1 MIMSTRVPQ
10 SPARYSLLGL
20 LDGGQYE
27 SGLAELAG
35 KRYGAPQLRGQA
47 LPHGPLLRDL
57 GVATATGGGNLGAMD
72 LAAVAAAVRP
82 LLVLED
88 VGARRL
94 EVAGVAQ
101 LDLPKFDGGV
111 GSWLGEG
118 DAASSMSTT
127 VESVAAVPHCAAARL
142 AISRRVRHANRSDVE
157 ASVLAEL
164 EAAVR
169 NTIEV
174 GLLSGSGNSNQ
185 PLGILNATGVSSKA
199 FAAATPTY
207 SELIDMVELLG
218 DSNGDVAGA
227 AFLMHPSM
235 AAALMKQ
242 QVSANG
248 GETTITWSGGRHR
261 IAGLPVAMTTNMP
274 EAKVLLADF
283 TTVQIIFFG
292 GPQVIED
299 KYSGGKVISGTSE
312 IVVMNHVDVV
322 VRSPEFLVVGAS

>member
-1 MIMSTRVPQ
+1 MISRAPQ

-20 LDGGQYE
+20 LDSGQYE
-27 SGLAELAG
+27 SGLAELAA

-57 GVATATGGGNLGAMD
+57 GMATATGGGNLGATD
-72 LAAVAAAVRP
+72 LAAVAAAARP
-82 LLVLED
+82 LLKLEEL
-88 VGARRL
+88 GARRL

-127 VESVAAVPHCAAARL
+127 VESAAAVPHCAAARL

-169 NTIEV
+169 NTIEL
-174 GLLSGSGNSNQ
+174 GLITGSGNSNQ
-185 PLGILNATGVSSKA
+185 PLGILNVAGVGSKS

-207 SELIDMVELLG
+207 AELVDMIEVLG
-218 DSNGDVAGA
+218 DENGDVARA
-227 AFLMHPSM
+227 AFLVHPSM

-248 GETTITWSGGRHR
+248 GETTITWSDNRHR
-261 IAGLPVAMTTNMP
+261 VAGLPVATTTNMP
-274 EAKVLLADF
+274 EGKVLLADF
-283 TTVQIIFFG
+283 NTVRIVYFG
-292 GPQVIED
+292 GPQLIED
-299 KYSGGKVISGTSE
+299 KYSGGKVLAGATE
-312 IVVMNHVDVV
+312 MVVMNHVDVV
-322 VRSPEFLVVGAS
+322 VLRPAHIVVGAS